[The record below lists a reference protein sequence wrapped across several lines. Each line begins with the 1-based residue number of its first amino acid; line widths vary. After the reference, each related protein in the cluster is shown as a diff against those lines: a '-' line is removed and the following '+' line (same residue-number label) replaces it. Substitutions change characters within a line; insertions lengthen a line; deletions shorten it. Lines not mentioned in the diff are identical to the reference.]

1 MGLRGPIVGPFW
13 KWQLSQRRITLTEKL
28 QVLKSKA
35 VLQAIFLEDLA
46 GLADDEYSV
55 SATEK
60 GNNCDL
66 KDILLPLENAQER
79 I

>member
-1 MGLRGPIVGPFW
+1 M
-13 KWQLSQRRITLTEKL
+13 
-28 QVLKSKA
+28 SKA

-46 GLADDEYSV
+46 GLSDDGYSV

-66 KDILLPLENAQER
+66 KDILLALENAQER